1 MIRLQS
7 LTLQRG
13 PQRLL
18 EDAELT
24 LHAGHK
30 AGLIGANGAGKSTLF
45 ALLLGELTPD
55 SGDCLLP
62 ADWRIAHMRQEI
74 DTLDRIAIDYVLDG
88 DLRLRQVQ
96 HDLAEAEKAQ
106 DGAAQARLHSE
117 LDSADGYTADARARK
132 MLAGLGFTNEQMDRP
147 VADFSGGW
155 RMRLNLAQAL
165 MCPSDLLLLDE
176 PTNHLD
182 LDAILWLED
191 FLKSYQ
197 GTLLLISHDRDFL
210 DAVVDNIAHVEQK
223 KITLYRGGYTAFE
236 RARAERLAQQQQA
249 FEKQQA
255 QRAHMESYIARFK
268 AQATKARQAQSRIK
282 ALERMEE
289 LSAAHVDSPFDFVFR
304 ESVKISSP
312 LLDLSDAR
320 LGYGDKTILE
330 KVKLQLT
337 PGARIGL
344 LGPNGAGKSTL
355 IKNLS
360 GELEPLAGRLTR
372 GENTVVGYF
381 AQHQLDSLDAKASP
395 LLHLQRLAPTER
407 EQTLRDFLG
416 GFDFRGARI
425 DEPVLN
431 FSGGEKARL
440 ALALIAWD
448 RPNLLLLD
456 EPTNHL
462 DLEMRLALTMALQEF
477 SGAVVVVSHDRHL
490 LKSTTDEFL
499 LVADGKVS
507 EFDGDLDDYARWLV
521 DYRQRNVPVSNTP
534 VNPDKTDKKA
544 QRQAAAALRQQLAP
558 HKREADKLEAELGK
572 VHERLAKIEAS
583 LGDSAVYEAARKDE
597 LRDLLAEQAK
607 LKVRE
612 GQLEETWM
620 EALELLET
628 LQAELEAL
636 S

>member
-1 MIRLQS
+1 MIRLQN

-30 AGLIGANGAGKSTLF
+30 AGLIGANGAGKSSLF
-45 ALLLGELTPD
+45 ALLRGELHPD

-62 ADWRIAHMRQEI
+62 ADWRIAHMRQEV
-74 DTLDRIAIDYVLDG
+74 DTLERLAVDYVLDG

-96 HDLAEAEKAQ
+96 RDLAAAEAAH
-106 DGAAQARLHSE
+106 DGAAQARLHAE

-132 MLAGLGFTNEQMDRP
+132 LLAGLGFTNEQMDRQ
-147 VADFSGGW
+147 VGDFSGGW

-182 LDAILWLED
+182 LDAIIWLED
-191 FLKSYQ
+191 WLKSYP

-210 DAVVDNIAHVEQK
+210 DAVVDHVAHVDQRK
-223 KITLYRGGYTAFE
+223 LTLYRGGYSAFE

-249 FEKQQA
+249 YEKQQA

-304 ESVKISSP
+304 ESTKISSP
-312 LLDLSDAR
+312 LIDLSDAR
-320 LGYGDKTILE
+320 LGYGDKTVLE

-395 LLHLQRLAPTER
+395 LLHLQRLAPNER

-440 ALALIAWD
+440 ALALIAWG

-477 SGAVVVVSHDRHL
+477 SGAVLVVSHDRHL
-490 LKSTTDEFL
+490 LKSTTDNFF
-499 LVADGKVS
+499 LVADGKVE
-507 EFDGDLDDYARWLV
+507 EFDGDLEDYARWLV
-521 DYRQRNVPVSNTP
+521 DYRQRNAPVSTTP

-558 HKREADKLEAELGK
+558 HKREADKLEVELGK
-572 VHERLAKIEAS
+572 LHEKLQKIETS
-583 LGDSAVYEAARKDE
+583 LGDSGLYEAARKDE
-597 LRDLLAEQAK
+597 LRDLLAEQAS

-612 GQLEETWM
+612 AELEEAWM
-620 EALELLET
+620 QALELLEN